1 MPFLASVAD
10 VIISAL
16 TGKSTVNILDKRGEG
31 MEAGRMT
38 NATVVNV
45 KTGHCTVHTETTNN
59 ILKGLIH
66 TRGKGEVVKDLERE
80 STRESDTRER
90 EIKQWDREKTAHS
103 QNGARRSLTWQRC
116 HAQLT
121 ARGHL
126 SDLTRGRSR
135 LGDMSVLVI
144 IRTRPCLATTSIL
157 RLRVNH
163 G

>member
-1 MPFLASVAD
+1 MPKLEARGHPKQTYNPVPFLASVAD

-66 TRGKGEVVKDLERE
+66 MRGKGK
-80 STRESDTRER
+80 
-90 EIKQWDREKTAHS
+90 W
-103 QNGARRSLTWQRC
+103 
-116 HAQLT
+116 
-121 ARGHL
+121 
-126 SDLTRGRSR
+126 
-135 LGDMSVLVI
+135 
-144 IRTRPCLATTSIL
+144 
-157 RLRVNH
+157 
-163 G
+163 